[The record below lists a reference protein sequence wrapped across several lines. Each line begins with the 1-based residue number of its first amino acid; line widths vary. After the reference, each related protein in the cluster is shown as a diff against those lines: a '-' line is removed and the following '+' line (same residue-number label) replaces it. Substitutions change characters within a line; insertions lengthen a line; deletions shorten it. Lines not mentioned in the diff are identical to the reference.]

1 MPSISDVPMIPSGG
15 DRFSLFREASSL
27 SILRVIFT
35 CPSER
40 VSAIEYHWNE
50 ERVDTGDFRSDYRS
64 VVRKHNDRS
73 LLPQRGPQ
81 IENDADR
88 LSDGRFQSTIAPGL
102 PYQRTGPNTM
112 RLCASAAA

>member
-1 MPSISDVPMIPSGG
+1 M
-15 DRFSLFREASSL
+15 
-27 SILRVIFT
+27 
-35 CPSER
+35 
-40 VSAIEYHWNE
+40 AIEYHWNE
-50 ERVDTGDFRSDYRS
+50 ERVITGDSRSDYRS

-88 LSDGRFQSTIAPGL
+88 LSDGRFHRREIQVCHL
-102 PYQRTGPNTM
+102 RRTGPNTM